1 MPSPRTGRRYAEP
14 VTDQPAQTVHIRPE
28 IAVLPPYKQGRQA
41 APDALKLSSNE
52 NPFPPLP
59 GVVEAVQAQTAFN
72 RYPDATALAVRAV
85 LANRFGTTVDEVHV
99 APGSVAILHE
109 LAKAT
114 CAPGDE
120 VVHAWRSFEAYP
132 GVVTVAGA
140 TSVQVPNRADGGHDL
155 DAMADAVS
163 ERTRMVLVCTPN
175 NPTGPIVTGAEFAA
189 FMARVPSSVLVVLD
203 EAYAEFVTD
212 VDAVRGPALLERYPN
227 LVVLRTF
234 SKAYGLAGLRVGYAL
249 GPAYVLDAVRA
260 CAIPLSVTAQGQ
272 AAALA
277 SLEREDEL
285 LGRVAELAERRDR
298 IRAGLLEQGWDVP
311 EAQGNF
317 VWLPTGEH
325 TAFAAEAFEH
335 AGLIVRA
342 FAPEGIR
349 ISIGEHEAVAKLLE
363 TAGAVVERLTT
374 TAPERPVR

>member
-85 LANRFGTTVDEVHV
+85 LANRFGTTVDQVHV

>member
-1 MPSPRTGRRYAEP
+1 M
-14 VTDQPAQTVHIRPE
+14 TDERVHIRPE
-28 IAVLPPYKQGRQA
+28 IAVLPAYKQGRQA
-41 APDALKLSSNE
+41 AADAFKLSSNE

-114 CAPGDE
+114 SGPGDE
-120 VVHAWRSFEAYP
+120 IVYAWRSFEAYP

-155 DAMADAVS
+155 DAMAAAVT
-163 ERTRMVLVCTPN
+163 ERTRMVIVCTPN
-175 NPTGPIVTGAEFAA
+175 NPTGPVVTGAEFEA

-203 EAYAEFVTD
+203 EAYAEFVTEPT
-212 VDAVRGPALLERYPN
+212 AVRGAPLLERYPN

-249 GPAYVLDAVRA
+249 GPTYVLDAVRA

-277 SLEREDEL
+277 SLERESEL
-285 LGRVAELAERRDR
+285 LARVSEIAALRDR
-298 IRAGLLEQGWDVP
+298 IVTSLREQGWDVP
-311 EAQGNF
+311 DAQGNF
-317 VWLPTGEH
+317 VWLPTGEL
-325 TAFAAEAFEH
+325 TAHAAERFEQ
-335 AGLIVRA
+335 AGIIVRA
-342 FAPEGIR
+342 FGNEGIR
-349 ISIGEHEAVAKLLE
+349 VSIGEHEAVGTLLE
-363 TAGAVVERLTT
+363 TARSLVGDLQAAR
-374 TAPERPVR
+374 

>member
-41 APDALKLSSNE
+41 AADALKLSSNE

-120 VVHAWRSFEAYP
+120 VVYAWRSFEAYP

>member
-114 CAPGDE
+114 CASGDE
-120 VVHAWRSFEAYP
+120 VVYAWRSFEAYP